1 MTLASIQPQ
10 RAGALRVL
18 LVLPPGFGREHLR
31 ATLAIEQD
39 LLAVGECAHAGDV
52 LHRVDALD
60 PDIVVF
66 DADIDGASPE
76 LLQRVGGRSGAL
88 IVSSSYP
95 NDASMAYASGAIDFL
110 VKPVADDRLRDALER
125 ARVWLRGRGTEPRRS
140 ADVRRPPTLA
150 RLAIRVDERI
160 VFVQTSDIDFFE
172 SAGNYVRVHVA
183 SLQYR
188 LRVSLRELEQRV
200 DPRRFRRIHRSTI
213 VNVDRIKE
221 VQPWFG
227 GDYVVL
233 LRDGTQLRVS
243 RTYSAELLEPL
254 Q

>member
-1 MTLASIQPQ
+1 MTLASIQPE

-18 LVLPPGFGREHLR
+18 LVLPAGFGREHLR
-31 ATLAIEQD
+31 ATLAMD
-39 LLAVGECAHAGDV
+39 ADFLAVGECAHAGDV

-66 DADIDGASPE
+66 DTDMDGVSPE
-76 LLQRVGGRSGAL
+76 LLQRVGERSGAL

-110 VKPVADDRLRDALER
+110 VKPVADERLRDALER
-125 ARVWLRGRGTEPRRS
+125 ARVWLRGRGTEPIRP
-140 ADVRRPPTLA
+140 ADVRRRTLA

-160 VFVQTSDIDFFE
+160 VFVRTSDIDYFE

-183 SLQYR
+183 GLQYR

-200 DPRRFRRIHRSTI
+200 DPSHFRRIHRSTM